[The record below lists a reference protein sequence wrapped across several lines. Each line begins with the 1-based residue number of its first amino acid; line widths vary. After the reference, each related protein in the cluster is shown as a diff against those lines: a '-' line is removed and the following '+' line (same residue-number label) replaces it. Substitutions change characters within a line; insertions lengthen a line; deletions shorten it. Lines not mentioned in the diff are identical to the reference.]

1 LFPCTLIDLKLVI
14 FGLLSIRSASQVS
27 QAHVLPN
34 YRDVPS
40 LALRCRYQS
49 SACNLKPS
57 EPLRRCSCCGEVDSV
72 TKSQRSDSKSN
83 GSASREISLA
93 AVRLGPHCHQ
103 RRALSQRR
111 HSLIRG
117 KEGHSFS
124 GSRQHPRTTP
134 AGPLLQRLF
143 QSTPVVHLGNED
155 RLAFFAWRC
164 GCVRTQ
170 ISSQR
175 LPHCPRHLSS
185 LVSSSITPPHSGQM
199 QFRIADL
206 TSSAWVV
213 RVSNILLLVLRRV
226 P

>member
-1 LFPCTLIDLKLVI
+1 MALHPA
-14 FGLLSIRSASQVS
+14 RSAQ
-27 QAHVLPN
+27 P
-34 YRDVPS
+34 
-40 LALRCRYQS
+40 
-49 SACNLKPS
+49 
-57 EPLRRCSCCGEVDSV
+57 
-72 TKSQRSDSKSN
+72 
-83 GSASREISLA
+83 
-93 AVRLGPHCHQ
+93 AVRLGPHRHQ

-117 KEGHSFS
+117 KEGHSLS
-124 GSRQHPRTTP
+124 GLVSIPEPPERDRSCK
-134 AGPLLQRLF
+134 RLF
-143 QSTPVVHLGNED
+143 QSTPVVRLGDED

>member
-1 LFPCTLIDLKLVI
+1 MQ
-14 FGLLSIRSASQVS
+14 LLWQ
-27 QAHVLPN
+27 
-34 YRDVPS
+34 
-40 LALRCRYQS
+40 
-49 SACNLKPS
+49 
-57 EPLRRCSCCGEVDSV
+57 VDSV
-72 TKSQRSDSKSN
+72 TKSQRSDSESN
-83 GSASREISLA
+83 GFASREISSA
-93 AVRLGPHCHQ
+93 AVRLGPHRHQ
-103 RRALSQRR
+103 RRGLSPEDVTRSSEARKDTALADLVRVPEPPEQD
-111 HSLIRG
+111 
-117 KEGHSFS
+117 
-124 GSRQHPRTTP
+124 
-134 AGPLLQRLF
+134 GPCKRLF
-143 QSTPVVHLGNED
+143 QSTTVVRLGDED